1 MAEQNAYAVLNI
13 RKGSSDKEIKQAYV
27 ELVKKFDPERHPER
41 FMQIQKAY
49 ERLLDPELRAK
60 EDAFTFNYLE
70 GNFDWAEDE
79 KTEEDEAAIE
89 ERIRPLQQALESGHD
104 DPQRRQ
110 QLIQEYQRLSHQH
123 AQKKQ
128 WTEAVGDWLTVLK
141 LDPTHQRAKNN
152 LMSAYRHLGYYYA
165 LHDLMED
172 AVRMW
177 ENVLKMDPDSTE
189 TIHNLAL
196 ATEKLEDNQ
205 RSQRYWQ
212 ETIKRW
218 RELLDQDPGNGYL
231 QQCLVEVHRHH
242 GGKALERVQTPET
255 KEEAIESYRS
265 VLRLNPD
272 DYDAQYSLAAALM
285 DERQFDEAI
294 QILRKLQ
301 AENPRNLDIVN
312 QLGWAYLNSGKFELA
327 FTTWRRGMIADPN
340 NYTIKDSVMRA
351 RMAVGKKLKESGH
364 FTQALVHFKE
374 LMRLM
379 PNSWEVYL
387 EIADTMLRKGDSRSA
402 LAAYQKVVELD
413 PKNKAA
419 KRAIS
424 DIRMKS

>member
-13 RKGSSDKEIKQAYV
+13 RKGSTEKQIKQAYV
-27 ELVKKFDPERHPER
+27 ELVKKFDPEKHPER
-41 FMQIQKAY
+41 FMVIQKAY

-60 EDAFTFNYLE
+60 EDAFTYNYVE
-70 GNFDWAEDE
+70 GHFDWAEDE
-79 KTEEDEAAIE
+79 KTEEDESAIE
-89 ERIRPLQQALESGHD
+89 ERIQNLQASIEKGNE
-104 DPQRRQ
+104 DPEARH
-110 QLIQEYQRLSHQH
+110 QLIHELQHLSYQH

-128 WTEAVGDWLTVLK
+128 WTEAVGDWQTLLK
-141 LDPTHQRAKNN
+141 IDQTHQRAKNN
-152 LMSAYRHLGYYYA
+152 LMNAYRHLGYYYA

-196 ATEKLEDNQ
+196 AADKLEDSQ
-205 RSQRYWQ
+205 KSQRYWA

-218 RELLDQDPGNGYL
+218 KEQLEQDPANAYL

-272 DYDAQYSLAAALM
+272 DYEAQYSLAAALM
-285 DERQFDEAI
+285 EDRQYEEAI
-294 QILRKLQ
+294 QMLRKLQ
-301 AENPRNLDIVN
+301 SEHPRNADIVN
-312 QLGWAYLNSGKFELA
+312 QLGWAYLNFGKFELA
-327 FTTWRRGMIADPN
+327 FTTWRRGLAADPG
-340 NYTIKDSVMRA
+340 NYGIKDSVMRA
-351 RMAVGKKLKESGH
+351 RMAVGRKMKERGH

-374 LMRLM
+374 LIKLM
-379 PNSWEVYL
+379 PDAWEVYL
-387 EIADTMLRKGDSRSA
+387 EIADTMMRKGDRRTA
-402 LAAYQKVVELD
+402 LTAYQKVLEFD